1 MLQHDRYTK
10 IKEYL
15 IGNKAASTAALA
27 EHLGVSPVTIRKDLD
42 SLEQSGIVK
51 RTHGGAMLAE
61 GQQAAPQICACKAIP
76 DRMKKIA
83 ELAKNYVLPG
93 DFVFLGSGR
102 TCLALAECIK
112 DIRGISI
119 ITNNVSIVPIL
130 KPHVSNII
138 LLGGEI
144 IMTDDGLFTTSDAN
158 VQNAVSGMYVNKAFS
173 SGVGIDAD
181 IGLTVN
187 NMLSTYIT
195 RVIPQLSEEW
205 YVMIDS
211 SKFGVRAFYQAAEI
225 GKFDHLI
232 TDVTDEN
239 VLNKYK
245 ARGIDI
251 IHP

>member
-27 EHLGVSPVTIRKDLD
+27 EHLGVSTVTIRKDLD

-112 DIRGISI
+112 
-119 ITNNVSIVPIL
+119 VSIVPIL

-211 SKFGVRAFYQAAEI
+211 SECGVRAFYQAAEI

>member
-27 EHLGVSPVTIRKDLD
+27 EHLGVSTVTIRKDLD

-61 GQQAAPQICACKAIP
+61 GQQAAPQICAYKEIP
-76 DRMKKIA
+76 
-83 ELAKNYVLPG
+83 
-93 DFVFLGSGR
+93 
-102 TCLALAECIK
+102 